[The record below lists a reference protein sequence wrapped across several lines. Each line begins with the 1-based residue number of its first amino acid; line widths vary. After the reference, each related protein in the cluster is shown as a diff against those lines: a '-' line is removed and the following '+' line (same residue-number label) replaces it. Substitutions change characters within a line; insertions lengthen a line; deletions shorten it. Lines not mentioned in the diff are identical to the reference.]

1 MTLKQKIKNY
11 LFKKIAQ
18 KKYNENIINLKIS
31 RILLIRDGGIGDA
44 ILSYPL
50 IRELNRFYPNARI
63 DIYASLNNHFMYKY
77 LPEVNNVYLK
87 YKKRNWLKS
96 WIEIFKMRNNHYD
109 LAIDD
114 TVIRFHRTLH
124 TMIINPKLILGNTG
138 TKKRYGFDKSEL
150 SLYYKVYKTRD
161 KKLIHMADT
170 RLKVLKFLG
179 INNYN
184 TNMIFP
190 LPKEKNIEIQNY
202 IKKYKDYKLLGLN
215 TDASHKDRTLNTKQI
230 IDLCNLLKNE
240 KIKIIPFC
248 IPSKF
253 EYFEKLINENSL
265 TNVAI
270 PFKTKS
276 IYEAAEVLNE
286 LDLLITPD
294 TSFVHIA
301 SGLNIPTVAL
311 FWNDPIKYILCGPKA
326 DNSVAL
332 TPKGTE
338 SNLENINLNEIQ
350 ENAFK
355 ILNIK
360 K

>member
-18 KKYNENIINLKIS
+18 KEYDKNIIHIKINK
-31 RILLIRDGGIGDA
+31 ILLIRDGGIGDA

-50 IRELNRFYPNARI
+50 IKELKKNYPDSKI
-63 DIYASLNNHFMYKY
+63 DVYASLNNYFMYKY
-77 LPEVNNVYLK
+77 IPEVNNVYLK
-87 YKKRNWLKS
+87 HKKRHWFKS
-96 WIEIFKMRNNHYD
+96 WLEIYKMRNNHYD

-114 TVIRFHRTLH
+114 TVIRFHRTLY
-124 TMIINPKLILGNTG
+124 TMIINPKLVLASIG
-138 TKKRYGFDKSEL
+138 KKNRYGFDRSEL
-150 SLYYKVYKTRD
+150 SFYYKVYPIPKNIIHIVDERLNVFNLLNI
-161 KKLIHMADT
+161 KK
-170 RLKVLKFLG
+170 F
-179 INNYN
+179 NNKMY
-184 TNMIFP
+184 FP
-190 LPKEKNIEIQNY
+190 LPKEKNIEIQDY
-202 IKKYKDYKLLGLN
+202 IKKYRDYKLIGLN

-248 IPSKF
+248 VPSKF

-301 SGLNIPTVAL
+301 SGLNIPTIGL
-311 FWNDPIKYILCGPKA
+311 FWNDPSKYILCGPKA
-326 DNSVAL
+326 DNSIAL

>member
-18 KKYNENIINLKIS
+18 KKYDENIINIKIN

-50 IRELNRFYPNARI
+50 IRELHKFYPDAKI

-87 YKKRNWLKS
+87 YKKRNWFKS
-96 WIEIFKMRNNHYD
+96 WIEILKMKNNHYD

-114 TVIRFHRTLH
+114 TVIRFHRTLY
-124 TMIINPKLILGNTG
+124 TMIINPKIILASSASS
-138 TKKRYGFDKSEL
+138 KRYGFDRSAL
-150 SLYYKVYKTRD
+150 SIYYKTYHEQNEIPHIVD
-161 KKLIHMADT
+161 D
-170 RLKVLKFLG
+170 RLRVLKLLNFTKY
-179 INNYN
+179 NNKMY
-184 TNMIFP
+184 FP

-202 IKKYKDYKLLGLN
+202 IKKYKDYKLVGLN

-248 IPSKF
+248 VPSKF
-253 EYFEKLINENSL
+253 EYFEKLIDENAL

-276 IYEAAEVLNE
+276 IYDAAEVLNE

-301 SGLNIPTVAL
+301 SGLNIPTIGL
-311 FWNDPIKYILCGPKA
+311 FWNDPIKYILCAPKA
-326 DNSVAL
+326 QNSIAL

-338 SNLENINLNEIQ
+338 SNLQNINLNEIQ